1 MELTRGGREMELTRG
16 EGGMVVLAAEGACPL
31 PTFATVIAKSISTI
45 YGRHIRSPKHSS
57 DEWLSG

>member
-45 YGRHIRSPKHSS
+45 YGRHIRSPKH
-57 DEWLSG
+57 